1 MMVWASESVAADQIV
16 KNNKG
21 GLWKG
26 SPAVKLEFL
35 RRFGGDAPEDEN
47 SALKSPCDV
56 VCDSLGNIYVL
67 DSGNNRIQKFN
78 AEGKFLIS
86 IGRRGQGPR
95 EFQYASSLAIDS
107 RDRIFVYDGGNLRI
121 QILLT
126 SGEMEEIIKLTNVA
140 QSQIRLLKSGD
151 IVIGAIPSRR
161 ALLSNEKS
169 LPKLINI
176 IDSKGMRKSSFGDM
190 RDYQDILVNSMANR
204 PFIDI
209 DRENNI
215 VMAFLFQNRVEK
227 LTSTGALIWRSEREL
242 DYGTEVIDKG
252 FIEQDEKGTSVQA
265 PKMNSVSLGIASDR
279 LGRYWVLTMN
289 HQGADEKTRSKDISE
304 ISKNDL
310 YKLEVFRSDGVL
322 LGDIPLDHHAH
333 GIRIYADSLFIWEQI
348 DAIVY
353 QYKIIDSI

>member
-1 MMVWASESVAADQIV
+1 
-16 KNNKG
+16 
-21 GLWKG
+21 
-26 SPAVKLEFL
+26 
-35 RRFGGDAPEDEN
+35 
-47 SALKSPCDV
+47 
-56 VCDSLGNIYVL
+56 
-67 DSGNNRIQKFN
+67 
-78 AEGKFLIS
+78 
-86 IGRRGQGPR
+86 
-95 EFQYASSLAIDS
+95 
-107 RDRIFVYDGGNLRI
+107 
-121 QILLT
+121 
-126 SGEMEEIIKLTNVA
+126 
-140 QSQIRLLKSGD
+140 
-151 IVIGAIPSRR
+151 
-161 ALLSNEKS
+161 
-169 LPKLINI
+169 
-176 IDSKGMRKSSFGDM
+176 
-190 RDYQDILVNSMANR
+190 
-204 PFIDI
+204 
-209 DRENNI
+209 
-215 VMAFLFQNRVEK
+215 MAFLFQNRIDN

-304 ISKNDL
+304 ISKIDL